1 MDPFPAYGDRDRE
14 STRSVDLV
22 AAAKRLRGDSI
33 EYRSIDLAEVGR
45 SRPNSLNGFDLE
57 RPPVLNPDSHWHSQA
72 STLRVASYDGN
83 QRHISLQSH
92 CHHSY
97 IDTSSGEDKAPLS
110 PVPLLT
116 PVTPPETPAPTGP
129 PEIHFSTFHEIAF
142 IATVCFAQFLSLA
155 SLAQTVAP
163 LLIIGTDLGVS
174 NPAQLAW
181 FTASFSMS
189 LGTFIMPA
197 GTCQCSLTSPT
208 DIDLEQDGL
217 EIS

>member
-1 MDPFPAYGDRDRE
+1 MDPFPAYGDRDRD
-14 STRSVDLV
+14 STRGADLV
-22 AAAKRLRGDSI
+22 AAARRLRGDSI
-33 EYRSIDLAEVGR
+33 EYKSIDLGEASR
-45 SRPNSLNGFDLE
+45 SRQNSLYGLE
-57 RPPVLNPDSHWHSQA
+57 KPPTVNPDYRSTWNSRA
-72 STLRVASYDGN
+72 STPQAISIDGN
-83 QRHISLQSH
+83 PRHISLQSH

-97 IDTSSGEDKAPLS
+97 IDPSPSEEKLPLS

-116 PVTPPETPAPTGP
+116 PATPSQAPQAPAGP

-142 IATVCFAQFLSLA
+142 IATVCLAQFLSLA

-197 GTCQCSLTSPT
+197 GMY
-208 DIDLEQDGL
+208 
-217 EIS
+217 